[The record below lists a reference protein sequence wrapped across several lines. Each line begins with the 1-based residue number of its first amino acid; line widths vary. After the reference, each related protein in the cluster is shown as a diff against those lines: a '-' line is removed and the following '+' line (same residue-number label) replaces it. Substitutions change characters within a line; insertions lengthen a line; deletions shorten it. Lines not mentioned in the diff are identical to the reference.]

1 MSVLAIDEESEI
13 LSRIADIL
21 GEAGYTC
28 QCAARCRF
36 RAKSN
41 LASPARSDHCQREP
55 RRPQRPFGLR
65 RAQGAGRHLRRAG
78 DVSFGGASAR
88 RGSPAAAQRRRGLF
102 PAQAVQ
108 RQRAGATGRE
118 VAAAQSAA
126 AARGR
131 LAGSPQ
137 CRAAQIGF
145 AAPAL
150 FARPSCRPSRAHGDR
165 RFLPPGDRA
174 HPPRGISAVRSLG
187 FDAPTTRPIMALARR
202 LAATARRAQGLQQ
215 SFNSRAIFLRG
226 ARSWKH

>member
-28 QCAARCRF
+28 QCARDADSAQKATSLHQPDLIIANVNLGGRSGRSVCDELKELAGICDVPVMFLSAAQVPDVVRRQQPNGDGVYF
-36 RAKSN
+36 LRKPFNASVLVQLVEKS
-41 LASPARSDHCQREP
+41 
-55 RRPQRPFGLR
+55 RRLNPLRPPV
-65 RAQGAGRHLRRAG
+65 A
-78 DVSFGGASAR
+78 
-88 RGSPAAAQRRRGLF
+88 GSPAPRNAEPPKSAS
-102 PAQAVQ
+102 P
-108 RQRAGATGRE
+108 RA
-118 VAAAQSAA
+118 
-126 AARGR
+126 
-131 LAGSPQ
+131 
-137 CRAAQIGF
+137 
-145 AAPAL
+145 AL
-150 FARPSCRPSRAHGDR
+150 FARPSCRPSSAHGDR

-174 HPPRGISAVRSLG
+174 HPPRGISAVRSLA